1 MQYLNL
7 LCAKLPT
14 AVWIGVPGVNTR
26 LSQIPLQA
34 QVQFYNPGGEDQ
46 SKDLFAGLGVNFCSV
61 SLLYRIRSISY
72 RFLHYVE

>member
-14 AVWIGVPGVNTR
+14 AVWIGVPGVNSR

-34 QVQFYNPGGEDQ
+34 QVQFYNWME
-46 SKDLFAGLGVNFCSV
+46 
-61 SLLYRIRSISY
+61 RIRAKICLRVWGSTSVQ
-72 RFLHYVE
+72 FLYYIE